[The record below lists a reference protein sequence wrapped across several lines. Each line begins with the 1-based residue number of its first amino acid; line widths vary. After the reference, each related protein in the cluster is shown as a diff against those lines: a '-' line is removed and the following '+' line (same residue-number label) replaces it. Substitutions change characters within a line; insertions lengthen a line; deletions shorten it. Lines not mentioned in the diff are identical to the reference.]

1 MAKNNNR
8 SESYRIFKKFN
19 LRILIALFVLFVCLS
34 IYGLRQ
40 NNINMINLK
49 NQLMTADK
57 DNGNVNGDLNKLR
70 TYIYNHMNTS
80 PSSSDGIYPPIQL
93 KYTYQRLLAQAQS
106 AITTQNTAQY
116 NQAVAY
122 CNSIEPNATAD
133 EDSLRQL
140 ATCEEQHYIAQP
152 LASAYVSPALYEFDF
167 ISPLWS
173 PDLAGY
179 SILISIALLIAIAA
193 IFILEKFIN

>member
-1 MAKNNNR
+1 MGKTKKH
-8 SESYRIFKKFN
+8 SKIYKTFKKFN
-19 LRILIALFVLFVCLS
+19 LRILIVLFIFFVCLS

-40 NNINMINLK
+40 NNLTMISLK

-57 DNGNVNGDLNKLR
+57 DDGNVNGDLNKLR
-70 TYIYNHMNTS
+70 SYIYNHMNTS
-80 PSSSDGIYPPIQL
+80 PSTGHGIYPPIQL
-93 KYTYQRLLAQAQS
+93 KYTYQRLLAQAQ
-106 AITTQNTAQY
+106 AQITAQNAQLY
-116 NQAVAY
+116 NQAVSY

-140 ATCEEQHYIAQP
+140 ASCEEDHYIAQP

-179 SILISIALLIAIAA
+179 SILISIALLIAIVA
-193 IFILEKFIN
+193 IFIFEKFIN